1 MDNIVIRDLTQDEM
15 PECNGG
21 IALAA
26 VALGFTIICTCV
38 SAGYI
43 FGKDCAERDR
53 RNKNSNECFF

>member
-1 MDNIVIRDLTQDEM
+1 MDIIVIRDLTQDEM
-15 PECNGG
+15 AECNGG

-53 RNKNSNECFF
+53 RNQK